1 MTDVNV
7 TVYSRPGCM
16 PCRATIHTLKRLGM
30 EHAVVD
36 LSKDAAAAQRLKEEG
51 WLSSPVVEVCRRGER
66 AQLQHSAAAGAVD
79 PSEGWVKVA
88 AWSGL
93 RLDALNALAHPGAD
107 LSAYDGLGL

>member
-16 PCRATIHTLKRLGM
+16 SCRATIHTLKRLGM

-51 WLSSPVVEVCRRGER
+51 WLSSPVVEVRRRGER
-66 AQLQHSAAAGAVD
+66 
-79 PSEGWVKVA
+79 VA